1 MAGPRGSRYYDIF
14 LRQQLELVNKD
25 KNTVINEE
33 GFRLLVEIKKESSIV
48 AAARSLDISYRKAW
62 GLLRQIEDLLGF
74 RLVQRNRGGSS
85 GGKTFLTVEGLEL
98 IGAYSALRSTLDSA
112 VHDPVKE
119 FFNRINKIPVSL

>member
-1 MAGPRGSRYYDIF
+1 MAGPKGSRYYDIF
-14 LRQQLELVNKD
+14 LRQQLELVKKD
-25 KNTVINEE
+25 ENTVLNEE

-74 RLVQRNRGGSS
+74 RLVQRSRGGRT
-85 GGKTFLTVEGLEL
+85 GGRTFLTEEGLEL
-98 IGAYSALRSTLDSA
+98 TGAYSELRKKLDSA

-119 FFNRINKIPVSL
+119 FFNRINKIPVTI